1 MPTPTHLPIKEKK
14 MDTVETLVFAENG
27 FPIEDRLGKV
37 KETLEPIFNDLKEK
51 YWQEYEQAIERG
63 AKKVALKTIS
73 PYTMKCELYR
83 ALAQFKS
90 IDNSI
95 ANEATAEQIMR
106 LFSDFLEL
114 VSWLNEF
121 GTFIPSKQIFS
132 AFSGISP
139 TAYTYLMT
147 DGDSEQKEAIL
158 AVENFLVD
166 MNMEAASQGM
176 AKERTTE
183 FRMKARGSAGH
194 GIRTATTVDDIVDNA
209 KDVMSQ
215 ADYNRLLGSVI
226 TQELLGEKKG

>member
-1 MPTPTHLPIKEKK
+1 MENI
-14 MDTVETLVFAENG
+14 ETLVFAENG
-27 FPIEDRLGKV
+27 FPLEDRLGKV
-37 KETLEPIFNDLKEK
+37 METLGAKFYELNDRYLAEYNTMIEK
-51 YWQEYEQAIERG
+51 G
-63 AKKVALKTIS
+63 AKKPVLKTIQ
-73 PYTMKCELYR
+73 PYTIKCELYK
-83 ALAQFKS
+83 ALSRFKS
-90 IDNSI
+90 IDNSV
-95 ANEATAEQIMR
+95 ANNLTEEQIMAI
-106 LFSDFLEL
+106 FSDFLEL
-114 VSWLNEF
+114 VSWLNEY

-132 AFSGISP
+132 AFSGITP

-194 GIRTATTVDDIVDNA
+194 GIRTATIVDDVVDSA

-215 ADYNRLLGSVI
+215 ADYNRMLVGIV
-226 TQELLGEKKG
+226 EKDLIEASKGN

>member
-1 MPTPTHLPIKEKK
+1 MSEI
-14 MDTVETLVFAENG
+14 ETMIYADNG

-37 KETLEPIFNDLKEK
+37 KETLEPIFEDIKQRYLEEYYGSIEK
-51 YWQEYEQAIERG
+51 G
-63 AKKVALKTIS
+63 AKKVTLKVIS
-73 PYTMKCELYR
+73 PYTMKCQIYK
-83 ALAQFKS
+83 ALSQFKT
-90 IDNSI
+90 IENSV
-95 ANEATAEQIMR
+95 ANEATAEQIMQI
-106 LFSDFLEL
+106 FADFLEF
-114 VSWLNEF
+114 VSWLNEY

-147 DGDSEQKEAIL
+147 DGDSEQREAIL
-158 AVENFLVD
+158 AVDNFLVD
-166 MNMEAASQGM
+166 MQMEAASQGM

-183 FRMKARGSAGH
+183 FRMRARGSAGH
-194 GIRTATTVDDIVDNA
+194 GVRVATAVDDIVDNA

>member
-1 MPTPTHLPIKEKK
+1 MSKI
-14 MDTVETLVFAENG
+14 ETLVFAENG

-37 KETLEPIFNDLKEK
+37 KEALEPIFNDLNEK
-51 YWQEYEQAIERG
+51 YLADYEYKTSRG
-63 AKKVALKTIS
+63 AKKVVLQTIS
-73 PYTMKCELYR
+73 PYKMKCELYR

-121 GTFIPSKQIFS
+121 GTFIPSKQLFS
-132 AFSGISP
+132 AFTGISS

-147 DGDSEQKEAIL
+147 DGDSEQREAIL
-158 AVENFLVD
+158 AVENFIVD

>member
-1 MPTPTHLPIKEKK
+1 MSEF
-14 MDTVETLVFAENG
+14 ETLIFAENG

-37 KETLEPIFNDLKEK
+37 KELLEGTFEAKKEQ
-51 YWQEYEQAIERG
+51 YLEEYAELVARG
-63 AKKVALKTIS
+63 AKKATMKTIS

-147 DGDSEQKEAIL
+147 DGDSEQKEAMFAI
-158 AVENFLVD
+158 ENFLID
-166 MNMEAASQGM
+166 MNMEAATNGI

-183 FRMKARGSAGH
+183 FRLRAKNAGH
-194 GIRTATTVDDIVDNA
+194 GVRTSTVADDIIKKFDDI
-209 KDVMSQ
+209 KSQ
-215 ADYNRLLGSVI
+215 AEYNRMIDSII
-226 TQELLGEKKG
+226 TKDLIEASKGN

>member
-1 MPTPTHLPIKEKK
+1 ME
-14 MDTVETLVFAENG
+14 TVETMIYAENG
-27 FPIEDRLGKV
+27 FPLEDRLGKV
-37 KETLEPIFNDLKEK
+37 KEALEPIFEGMRAK
-51 YWQEYEQAIERG
+51 YLGEYYEAIQRG
-63 AKKVALKTIS
+63 AKKVVPKVIS

-95 ANEATAEQIMR
+95 ANEATSEQIMR

-132 AFSGISP
+132 AFSGISS

-147 DGDSEQKEAIL
+147 DGDEEQKEAMFAI
-158 AVENFLVD
+158 ENFLID
-166 MNMEAASQGM
+166 MNMEAATNGI

-183 FRMKARGSAGH
+183 FRLRAKNAGH
-194 GIRTATTVDDIVDNA
+194 GVRTSTVADDIIDKA
-209 KDVMSQ
+209 DDIMSQ

>member
-1 MPTPTHLPIKEKK
+1 MGNI
-14 MDTVETLVFAENG
+14 ETLVFAENG

-37 KETLEPIFNDLKEK
+37 KETLEPMFSDLKAK
-51 YWQEYEQAIERG
+51 YWQEYLDMVERG

-132 AFSGISP
+132 AFSGIST

-147 DGDSEQKEAIL
+147 DGDSDQREAIL
-158 AVENFLVD
+158 AIENFLVD
-166 MNMEAASQGM
+166 MNMEAATNGL

-194 GIRTATTVDDIVDNA
+194 GIRTATAVDDIVDDA
-209 KDVMSQ
+209 KDIMSQ

>member
-1 MPTPTHLPIKEKK
+1 MSKIEA
-14 MDTVETLVFAENG
+14 LVFAENG

-37 KETLEPIFNDLKEK
+37 KEALEPIFNELNEK
-51 YWQEYEQAIERG
+51 YLSDYEYKISRG
-63 AKKVALKTIS
+63 AKKVVLQTIS

-121 GTFIPSKQIFS
+121 STFIPSKQLFS
-132 AFSGISP
+132 AFTGISS

-166 MNMEAASQGM
+166 MNMEAATNGI
-176 AKERTTE
+176 AKEATTK
-183 FRMKARGSAGH
+183 FRLQARGSAGH

>member
-1 MPTPTHLPIKEKK
+1 MTEI
-14 MDTVETLVFAENG
+14 ETMIYAENG

-37 KETLEPIFNDLKEK
+37 KEALEPMFSDLKAK
-51 YWQEYEQAIERG
+51 YWQEYLDMVERG

-95 ANEATAEQIMR
+95 ANKATAEQIMR

-132 AFSGISP
+132 AFSGIST

-147 DGDSEQKEAIL
+147 DGDEEQKEAIL

>member
-1 MPTPTHLPIKEKK
+1 MSEIEML
-14 MDTVETLVFAENG
+14 MFDENG

-37 KETLEPIFNDLKEK
+37 KEALEPLFTNMQDKFWK
-51 YWQEYEQAIERG
+51 EYEKQVEKG
-63 AKKVALKTIS
+63 MKKVNLRTIS

-83 ALAQFKS
+83 ALSQFKS

-132 AFSGISP
+132 AFSGISS

-147 DGDSEQKEAIL
+147 DGDEEQKEAMFAI
-158 AVENFLVD
+158 ENFLID
-166 MNMEAASQGM
+166 MNMEAATNGI

-183 FRMKARGSAGH
+183 FRLRAKNAGH
-194 GIRTATTVDDIVDNA
+194 GVRTSTVADDIIDKA
-209 KDVMSQ
+209 DDIMSQ

-226 TQELLGEKKG
+226 TQELLGDKKG

>member
-1 MPTPTHLPIKEKK
+1 MTEI
-14 MDTVETLVFAENG
+14 ETMIYAENG
-27 FPIEDRLGKV
+27 FPLEDRLGKV
-37 KETLEPIFNDLKEK
+37 KETLEPIFEAQKEK
-51 YWQEYEQAIERG
+51 YLAEYEDMLSRG
-63 AKKVALKTIS
+63 VKKPTLRTIS
-73 PYTMKCELYR
+73 PYSMKCELYR

-158 AVENFLVD
+158 AVDNFLVD
-166 MNMEAASQGM
+166 MQMEAASQGM

-183 FRMKARGSAGH
+183 FRMRARGSAGH
-194 GIRTATTVDDIVDNA
+194 SVRTATAVDDIVDNA

>member
-1 MPTPTHLPIKEKK
+1 MAEMEML
-14 MDTVETLVFAENG
+14 MFAENG
-27 FPIEDRLGKV
+27 FPLEDRLGKV
-37 KETLEPIFNDLKEK
+37 KEALEPIFEGMREK
-51 YWQEYEQAIERG
+51 YLGECYEAIERG
-63 AKKVALKTIS
+63 AKKAVPKVIS

-132 AFSGISP
+132 AFSGISS

-147 DGDSEQKEAIL
+147 DGDSEQREAIL
-158 AVENFLVD
+158 AIENFLVD
-166 MNMEAASQGM
+166 MNMEAATNGL

-194 GIRTATTVDDIVDNA
+194 GIRTATTVDDIVDDA
-209 KDVMSQ
+209 KNVMSQ

>member
-1 MPTPTHLPIKEKK
+1 MSEF
-14 MDTVETLVFAENG
+14 ETMIFAENG

-37 KETLEPIFNDLKEK
+37 KETLEPIFKEIEEKFWNDYEK
-51 YWQEYEQAIERG
+51 IKERG
-63 AKKVALKTIS
+63 VKKAVLKTIT
-73 PYTMKCELYR
+73 PYTIKCELYK
-83 ALAQFKS
+83 ALAQFKT

-114 VSWLNEF
+114 VSWLNEY

-194 GIRTATTVDDIVDNA
+194 GIRTATTIDDIVDDA

-215 ADYNRLLGSVI
+215 ADYQRLLGSVI
-226 TQELLGEKKG
+226 TAELQAPKK

>member
-1 MPTPTHLPIKEKK
+1 MSEIEML
-14 MDTVETLVFAENG
+14 MFDENG

-37 KETLEPIFNDLKEK
+37 KEALEPIFNDLNEK
-51 YWQEYEQAIERG
+51 YLAGYEYKTSRG
-63 AKKVALKTIS
+63 AKKVVLQTIS

-132 AFSGISP
+132 AFSGISS

>member
-1 MPTPTHLPIKEKK
+1 MSEF
-14 MDTVETLVFAENG
+14 ETMIFAENG

-37 KETLEPIFNDLKEK
+37 KETLEPIFKEIEEKFWNDYEK
-51 YWQEYEQAIERG
+51 IKERG
-63 AKKVALKTIS
+63 VKKAVLKTIT
-73 PYTMKCELYR
+73 PYTIKCELYK
-83 ALAQFKS
+83 ALAQFKT

-114 VSWLNEF
+114 VSWLNEY

-194 GIRTATTVDDIVDNA
+194 GIRTATTIDDIVDDA

-215 ADYNRLLGSVI
+215 ADYQILLGSVI
-226 TQELLGEKKG
+226 TAELQAPKK

>member
-1 MPTPTHLPIKEKK
+1 MMEC
-14 MDTVETLVFAENG
+14 ETMIFAENG

-37 KETLEPIFNDLKEK
+37 KEALEPIFNDLNEK
-51 YWQEYEQAIERG
+51 YLADYEYKTSRG
-63 AKKVALKTIS
+63 AKKVVLQTIS

-114 VSWLNEF
+114 VSWLNEY

-194 GIRTATTVDDIVDNA
+194 GIRTATTIDDIVDNA

>member
-1 MPTPTHLPIKEKK
+1 MSEI
-14 MDTVETLVFAENG
+14 ETLVFAENG

-37 KETLEPIFNDLKEK
+37 KEALEPIFNDLNEK
-51 YWQEYEQAIERG
+51 YLADYEYKTSRG
-63 AKKVALKTIS
+63 AKKVVLQTIS

-147 DGDSEQKEAIL
+147 DGDDEQKEAMFAI
-158 AVENFLVD
+158 ENFLID

-183 FRMKARGSAGH
+183 FRMRARGSAGH
-194 GIRTATTVDDIVDNA
+194 SVRTATAVDDIVEKA
-209 KDVMSQ
+209 SDVMSQ
-215 ADYNRLLGSVI
+215 ADYNRLLGSIVAQDLI
-226 TQELLGEKKG
+226 EGKKG

>member
-1 MPTPTHLPIKEKK
+1 MENI
-14 MDTVETLVFAENG
+14 ETMIYAENG

-37 KETLEPIFNDLKEK
+37 KEALEPIFEGLREK
-51 YWQEYEQAIERG
+51 YLGEYYEAIERG
-63 AKKVALKTIS
+63 AKKAVPKVIS
-73 PYTMKCELYR
+73 PYTIKCELYR

-95 ANEATAEQIMR
+95 ANEATADQLMR

-114 VSWLNEF
+114 VSWLNEY

-132 AFSGISP
+132 AFSGISA

-166 MNMEAASQGM
+166 MNMEAATNGL

-194 GIRTATTVDDIVDNA
+194 GIRTATTIDDIVDNA

>member
-1 MPTPTHLPIKEKK
+1 MTAEL
-14 MDTVETLVFAENG
+14 ETLLFAENG
-27 FPIEDRLGKV
+27 FPLEDRLGKV
-37 KETLEPIFNDLKEK
+37 KEALEPIFEGMREK
-51 YWQEYEQAIERG
+51 YLGEYYEAIERG
-63 AKKVALKTIS
+63 AKKVVPKVIS

-83 ALAQFKS
+83 ALAQFKT

-139 TAYTYLMT
+139 TAYIYLMT

-194 GIRTATTVDDIVDNA
+194 GIRTATPIDDIVDDA

-215 ADYNRLLGSVI
+215 ADYQRLLGSVI
-226 TQELLGEKKG
+226 TAELQAPKK

>member
-1 MPTPTHLPIKEKK
+1 MTEI
-14 MDTVETLVFAENG
+14 ETLIFAENG

-37 KETLEPIFNDLKEK
+37 KELLEGTFEAKKEQ
-51 YWQEYEQAIERG
+51 YLEEYAEMVSRG
-63 AKKVALKTIS
+63 AKKVTLKTIS
-73 PYTMKCELYR
+73 PYTMKCELYK
-83 ALAQFKS
+83 ALSQFKT

-114 VSWLNEF
+114 VSWLNEY

-194 GIRTATTVDDIVDNA
+194 GIRTATAVDDIVDDA

-215 ADYNRLLGSVI
+215 ADYNRLLGSIVQ
-226 TQELLGEKKG
+226 QELLGNGKG

>member
-1 MPTPTHLPIKEKK
+1 MSEF
-14 MDTVETLVFAENG
+14 ETLVFAENG

-37 KETLEPIFNDLKEK
+37 KEALEPIFNDLNEK
-51 YWQEYEQAIERG
+51 YLADYEHKTSRG
-63 AKKVALKTIS
+63 AKKVVLQTIS

-83 ALAQFKS
+83 ALAQFKT

-95 ANEATAEQIMR
+95 ANEATAEQIMQ

-114 VSWLNEF
+114 VSWLNEY

-183 FRMKARGSAGH
+183 FRLKARGSAGH
-194 GIRTATTVDDIVDNA
+194 GIRTATAVDDIVDDA
-209 KDVMSQ
+209 KDIMSQ
-215 ADYNRLLGSVI
+215 ADYNRLLGSIVQ
-226 TQELLGEKKG
+226 QELLGNGKG

>member
-1 MPTPTHLPIKEKK
+1 MENI
-14 MDTVETLVFAENG
+14 ETLVFAENG
-27 FPIEDRLGKV
+27 FPLEDRLGKV
-37 KETLEPIFNDLKEK
+37 KEALEPIFNELNEK
-51 YWQEYEQAIERG
+51 YLADYEYKISRG
-63 AKKVALKTIS
+63 AKKVVLQTIS

>member
-1 MPTPTHLPIKEKK
+1 MSEI
-14 MDTVETLVFAENG
+14 ETLVFADNG

-37 KETLEPIFNDLKEK
+37 KEVLEGAFEAKKEQ
-51 YWQEYEQAIERG
+51 YLEEYAEMVARG
-63 AKKVALKTIS
+63 AKKVTLKTIS
-73 PYTMKCELYR
+73 PYTMKCELYK
-83 ALAQFKS
+83 ALSQFKT

-95 ANEATAEQIMR
+95 ANNATAEQIMR

-114 VSWLNEF
+114 VSWLNEY

-132 AFSGISP
+132 AFTGISP

-183 FRMKARGSAGH
+183 FRMRARGSAGH
-194 GIRTATTVDDIVDNA
+194 GVRVATTVDDIVDKAN
-209 KDVMSQ
+209 DVMSQ
-215 ADYNRLLGSVI
+215 ADYNRLLGSIV
-226 TQELLGEKKG
+226 TTELLGEKKG

>member
-1 MPTPTHLPIKEKK
+1 MSEI
-14 MDTVETLVFAENG
+14 ETMIYAENG
-27 FPIEDRLGKV
+27 FPLEDRLGKV
-37 KETLEPIFNDLKEK
+37 KEALEPMFTDLKEK
-51 YWQEYEQAIERG
+51 YWQEYLDMVERG

-132 AFSGISP
+132 AFSGISS

-147 DGDSEQKEAIL
+147 DGDSEQREAIL

-166 MNMEAASQGM
+166 MNMEAATNGL

>member
-1 MPTPTHLPIKEKK
+1 MSEF
-14 MDTVETLVFAENG
+14 ETMIFAENG

-37 KETLEPIFNDLKEK
+37 KEALEPIFNDLNEK
-51 YWQEYEQAIERG
+51 YLADYEYKTSRG
-63 AKKVALKTIS
+63 AKKVVLQTIS

-158 AVENFLVD
+158 AIENFLVD

>member
-1 MPTPTHLPIKEKK
+1 MSEF
-14 MDTVETLVFAENG
+14 ETLVFAENG

-37 KETLEPIFNDLKEK
+37 KEALEPMFTDLKEK
-51 YWQEYEQAIERG
+51 YWQEYLDMVDRG

-209 KDVMSQ
+209 KEVMSQ

>member
-1 MPTPTHLPIKEKK
+1 ML
-14 MDTVETLVFAENG
+14 MFDENG

-37 KETLEPIFNDLKEK
+37 KELLEETFEAKKEQ
-51 YWQEYEQAIERG
+51 YLEEYAELVARG
-63 AKKVALKTIS
+63 AKKATMKTIS

-194 GIRTATTVDDIVDNA
+194 GIRTATTIDDIVDNA

>member
-1 MPTPTHLPIKEKK
+1 ME
-14 MDTVETLVFAENG
+14 TVETLVFDENG

-37 KETLEPIFNDLKEK
+37 KEALGEVFHEMQDKYSAEYLDL
-51 YWQEYEQAIERG
+51 ISRG
-63 AKKVALKTIS
+63 AKKVTMKTIS

-215 ADYNRLLGSVI
+215 ADYNRMLVGIV
-226 TQELLGEKKG
+226 EKDLIEASKG

>member
-1 MPTPTHLPIKEKK
+1 MMEC
-14 MDTVETLVFAENG
+14 ETMIFAENG

-37 KETLEPIFNDLKEK
+37 KEALEPIFNDLNEK
-51 YWQEYEQAIERG
+51 YLADYEYKTSRG
-63 AKKVALKTIS
+63 AKKVVLQTIS

-114 VSWLNEF
+114 VSWLNEY

-147 DGDSEQKEAIL
+147 DGDSEQREAIL

-194 GIRTATTVDDIVDNA
+194 GIRTATTIDDIVDNA

>member
-1 MPTPTHLPIKEKK
+1 MTEI
-14 MDTVETLVFAENG
+14 ETLVFAENG

-37 KETLEPIFNDLKEK
+37 KEALEPIFNDLNEK
-51 YWQEYEQAIERG
+51 YLADYEYKTSRG
-63 AKKVALKTIS
+63 AKKVVLQTIS

-114 VSWLNEF
+114 VSWLNEY

-132 AFSGISP
+132 AFSGISA

-194 GIRTATTVDDIVDNA
+194 GIRTATTIDDIVDNA

-215 ADYNRLLGSVI
+215 ADYNRMLVGIV
-226 TQELLGEKKG
+226 EKDLIEASKG

>member
-1 MPTPTHLPIKEKK
+1 MSEF
-14 MDTVETLVFAENG
+14 ETMIYAENG

-37 KETLEPIFNDLKEK
+37 KEALEPIFNDLNEK
-51 YWQEYEQAIERG
+51 YLADYEYKTSRG
-63 AKKVALKTIS
+63 AKKVVLQTIS

-147 DGDSEQKEAIL
+147 DGDSEQKEAVL
-158 AVENFLVD
+158 AIENFLVD

-226 TQELLGEKKG
+226 TQELLGEKKR

>member
-1 MPTPTHLPIKEKK
+1 ME
-14 MDTVETLVFAENG
+14 TVETLIFAENG

-37 KETLEPIFNDLKEK
+37 KELLEGTFEAKKEQ
-51 YWQEYEQAIERG
+51 YLEEYAELVARG
-63 AKKVALKTIS
+63 AKKATMKTIS

-90 IDNSI
+90 IDNGI

-114 VSWLNEF
+114 VSWLNEY
-121 GTFIPSKQIFS
+121 GIFIPTKQIFS
-132 AFSGISP
+132 AFSGISA

-147 DGDSEQKEAIL
+147 DGDEEQKQAIFTI
-158 AVENFLVD
+158 ENFLVD

-183 FRMKARGSAGH
+183 FRLKARGSAGH
-194 GIRTATTVDDIVDNA
+194 GIRTATAVDDIVDDA
-209 KDVMSQ
+209 KDIMSQ
-215 ADYNRLLGSVI
+215 ADYNRLLGSIVQ
-226 TQELLGEKKG
+226 QELLGNGKG

>member
-1 MPTPTHLPIKEKK
+1 MK
-14 MDTVETLVFAENG
+14 MTEIETMIYAENG
-27 FPIEDRLGKV
+27 FPLEDRLGKV
-37 KETLEPIFNDLKEK
+37 KEALEPIFNDLNEK
-51 YWQEYEQAIERG
+51 YLADYEYKTSRG
-63 AKKVALKTIS
+63 AKKVVLQTIS

-132 AFSGISP
+132 AFSGISS

-166 MNMEAASQGM
+166 MNMEAATNGL

-194 GIRTATTVDDIVDNA
+194 GIRTATTIDDIVDNA

-215 ADYNRLLGSVI
+215 ADYNRMLVGIV
-226 TQELLGEKKG
+226 EKDLIEASKG

>member
-1 MPTPTHLPIKEKK
+1 ME
-14 MDTVETLVFAENG
+14 TVETLVFAENG

-37 KETLEPIFNDLKEK
+37 KEALGEVFHEMQDKYSAEYLDL
-51 YWQEYEQAIERG
+51 ISRG
-63 AKKVALKTIS
+63 AKKVTMKTIS

-132 AFSGISP
+132 AFSGISS

-147 DGDSEQKEAIL
+147 DGDEEQKEAMFAI
-158 AVENFLVD
+158 ENFLID
-166 MNMEAASQGM
+166 MNMEAATNGI

-183 FRMKARGSAGH
+183 FRLRAKNAGH
-194 GIRTATTVDDIVDNA
+194 GVRTSTVADDIIKKFDDI
-209 KDVMSQ
+209 KSQ
-215 ADYNRLLGSVI
+215 AEYNRMIDSIITKDLIEGS
-226 TQELLGEKKG
+226 KG

>member
-1 MPTPTHLPIKEKK
+1 MSEI
-14 MDTVETLVFAENG
+14 ETLVFDENG

-37 KETLEPIFNDLKEK
+37 KEALEPIFNDLNEK
-51 YWQEYEQAIERG
+51 YLADYEYKTSRG
-63 AKKVALKTIS
+63 AKKVVLQTIS

>member
-1 MPTPTHLPIKEKK
+1 MENI
-14 MDTVETLVFAENG
+14 ETLVFAENG

-37 KETLEPIFNDLKEK
+37 KEALEPIFNDLNEK
-51 YWQEYEQAIERG
+51 YLAEYEYKISRG
-63 AKKVALKTIS
+63 VKKAVLQTIS

-83 ALAQFKS
+83 ALAQFKP

-95 ANEATAEQIMR
+95 ANDATEEQIMR

-132 AFSGISP
+132 AFSGIST

-147 DGDSEQKEAIL
+147 DGDDEQKEAMFAI
-158 AVENFLVD
+158 ENFLID
-166 MNMEAASQGM
+166 MNMEAATNGI

-183 FRMKARGSAGH
+183 FRLRAKNAGH
-194 GIRTATTVDDIVDNA
+194 GVRTSTVADDIIDKA
-209 KDVMSQ
+209 DDIMSQ

-226 TQELLGEKKG
+226 TQELLGDKKG

>member
-1 MPTPTHLPIKEKK
+1 MSEI
-14 MDTVETLVFAENG
+14 ETLVFAENG

-37 KETLEPIFNDLKEK
+37 KEALEPIFEGMREK
-51 YWQEYEQAIERG
+51 YLEEYYEAIERG
-63 AKKVALKTIS
+63 AKKAVPKVIS

-95 ANEATAEQIMR
+95 ANEATADQIMR

-132 AFSGISP
+132 AFSGISS

-215 ADYNRLLGSVI
+215 ADYNRMLVGIV
-226 TQELLGEKKG
+226 EKDLIEASKGN

>member
-1 MPTPTHLPIKEKK
+1 MSEIEI
-14 MDTVETLVFAENG
+14 LVFAENG

-37 KETLEPIFNDLKEK
+37 KQALEPMFTDLKEK
-51 YWQEYEQAIERG
+51 YWQEYLDMVERG

-132 AFSGISP
+132 AFSGISS

-158 AVENFLVD
+158 AIENFLVD
-166 MNMEAASQGM
+166 MNMEAATNGL